1 MPEPAAS
8 FSQYEPMLLSTLLP
22 SSVPVSAMF
31 IYWANPMEETDK
43 ALVSV
48 LASLSHLLIFIT
60 RTGNINFILHILT
73 PLRKLY
79 V

>member
-1 MPEPAAS
+1 
-8 FSQYEPMLLSTLLP
+8 MLPSTLLP

-31 IYWANPMEETDK
+31 IYWANPMEETEKD
-43 ALVSV
+43 LVSV

-60 RTGNINFILHILT
+60 RTGNVNFILHILT